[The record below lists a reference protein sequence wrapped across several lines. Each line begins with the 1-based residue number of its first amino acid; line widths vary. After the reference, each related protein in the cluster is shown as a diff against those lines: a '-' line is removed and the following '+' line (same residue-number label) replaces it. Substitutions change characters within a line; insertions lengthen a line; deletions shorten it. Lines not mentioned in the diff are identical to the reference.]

1 MITKIIAGFQ
11 YVSRSYIPSSPHPVY
26 PAIVEF
32 IFYGNYF
39 YGICV
44 VALSIEATVQQFFP
58 LNNSVYYFF
67 VCCITVLYYDYP
79 YVRRYKSAGDNSRT
93 AWYIK
98 NYNLVRWNQII
109 ITAILLSAFVVLTYW
124 YRSNIQHMGLVNWVL
139 LLIFPAGASLY
150 YGINFLSRRYNL
162 RSIGWL
168 KPFIIGFSWAG
179 LVTIYPILYYAIV
192 NNQDYQPTVI
202 GLLLFLKNFMYIALL
217 AIMLDVKDYV
227 TDYASKLKTFV
238 VKIGLR
244 KTILFILLPPAGCW
258 SVYIH
263 MLCRAPPVPLHEDFI
278 EHNPFHPAPGGRK
291 LVTQTAQPHVLPGG
305 DRWPHAYK
313 SHLRDYRDAI
323 VLNVSHVY
331 QVEVNRKGH
340 HGKNDRNNDRKR
352 GTHKYNSLVILG
364 MIQTQ

>member
-192 NNQDYQPTVI
+192 NNQNYQPTVI

-217 AIMLDVKDYV
+217 AIMFDVKDYV

-244 KTILFILLPPAGCW
+244 KTILFILLP
-258 SVYIH
+258 
-263 MLCRAPPVPLHEDFI
+263 LPVVGLFIFICYAVLHQFHFMKILLNTIPFI
-278 EHNPFHPAPGGRK
+278 LL
-291 LVTQTAQPHVLPGG
+291 LVAASSL
-305 DRWPHAYK
+305 
-313 SHLRDYRDAI
+313 
-323 VLNVSHVY
+323 
-331 QVEVNRKGH
+331 
-340 HGKNDRNNDRKR
+340 RKR
-352 GTHKYNSLVILG
+352 RSLMYYLVVIDGLMLIKAIFG
-364 MIQTQ
+364 ITAMLLF